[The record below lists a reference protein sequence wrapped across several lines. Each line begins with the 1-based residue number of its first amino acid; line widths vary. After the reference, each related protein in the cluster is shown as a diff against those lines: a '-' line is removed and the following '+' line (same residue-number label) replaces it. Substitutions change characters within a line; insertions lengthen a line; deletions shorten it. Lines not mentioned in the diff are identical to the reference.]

1 MANKKGIYMSQNSN
15 KKRKSAK
22 EILEDY
28 FQKSYELI
36 VDNGQIE
43 DQDIIDWGNDVGEE
57 VWSEI
62 DK

>member
-1 MANKKGIYMSQNSN
+1 MSQKAN

-28 FQKSYELI
+28 FQKPYELI
-36 VDNGQIE
+36 VDNGPIE